1 MWIGGDTSPTSA
13 PTSAPTTLAPT
24 PVPTGTP
31 TSAPTMPTVLRLNGG
46 LPADC
51 VEVKRILPSAPNGFY
66 KVKPTPSGTSVRA
79 NEEVTVPS
87 SGANAYCRFESTNAW
102 TLVGTFK
109 DGASNSKWANGG
121 YDYATSPQFDD
132 TTSGSTYRFPLSF
145 WNDIAAGL
153 GNGAISFTSDV
164 YETANSGE
172 SYCPGF
178 WKTSCRIQDDRVA
191 LTPECSSP
199 YKVYSSGV
207 FSQQQYN
214 RSQSTGFTS
223 GTGSIEGYANA
234 NKVTASWTG
243 TLILTGFQGGVP
255 ALGKCNKNTGAYITY
270 AHNRGFF
277 M

>member
-1 MWIGGDTSPTSA
+1 MWIGGDTSPTQA
-13 PTSAPTTLAPT
+13 
-24 PVPTGTP
+24 P
-31 TSAPTMPTVLRLNGG
+31 TSAPTMPTVLRLDGG

-51 VEVKRILPSAPNGFY
+51 VEVKRILSSAPNGFY
-66 KVKPTPSGTSVRA
+66 QVKPTPSGTSVRA
-79 NEEVTVPS
+79 NEQVTVPS
-87 SGANAYCRFESTNAW
+87 TGANAYCRFESTNAW

-153 GNGAISFTSDV
+153 GNGAISVTSDV
-164 YETANSGE
+164 YETADSST

-178 WKTSCRIQDDRVA
+178 WKTSCRIHDDSVA
-191 LTPECSSP
+191 LTPACSSP
-199 YKVYSSGV
+199 YKIYSSGGI
-207 FSQQQYN
+207 FSQQLYN
-214 RSQSTGFTS
+214 RSESTGFTD
-223 GTGSIEGYANA
+223 GHGSIQGYTAANRQSGA
-234 NKVTASWTG
+234 P
-243 TLILTGFQGGVP
+243 TLILTGFQSGNP
-255 ALGKCNKNTGAYITY
+255 ALAKCNKNTGAYITY